1 MNSWHRYP
9 LWAWPQPSPLPFIGT
24 GPYTLKL
31 FEPGVR
37 SLTQKN
43 PNYWKDDRGHF
54 DEVEILGIADV
65 NARINAL
72 RTGVIDVMNEC
83 DLKSLH
89 LLEKDPKVQVI
100 RVTAKKHHL
109 FPMRT
114 DQAPYDNNDARLA
127 LKLAIDS

>member
-1 MNSWHRYP
+1 MKADGKHTLVVTLSQGNVDFP
-9 LWAWPQPSPLPFIGT
+9 TILAFPSLLMVPAGTTDYTNFIGT

-72 RTGVIDVMNEC
+72 RTGVIYVMN
-83 DLKSLH
+83 
-89 LLEKDPKVQVI
+89 
-100 RVTAKKHHL
+100 
-109 FPMRT
+109 
-114 DQAPYDNNDARLA
+114 
-127 LKLAIDS
+127 

>member
-1 MNSWHRYP
+1 MPFWNFMHATGHTGCHDFPSTPDRTKEVR
-9 LWAWPQPSPLPFIGT
+9 LCQTLKNRFLQGRLTRREFRSLGRRSPLPFSAPAIPSSFLNRG
-24 GPYTLKL
+24 
-31 FEPGVR
+31 

-83 DLKSLH
+83 S
-89 LLEKDPKVQVI
+89 I
-100 RVTAKKHHL
+100 
-109 FPMRT
+109 
-114 DQAPYDNNDARLA
+114 
-127 LKLAIDS
+127 